1 MEIEIAF
8 VFQSIEDKLFS
19 GMLIRL
25 VRKVFKVL
33 PVSILFLIVNHTN
46 TQLHKLTESHSLSKV
61 IFFGDSFGFVHITI
75 KLNSGD

>member
-1 MEIEIAF
+1 MEIETAF

-33 PVSILFLIVNHTN
+33 CVLILFLTANHTN
-46 TQLHKLTESHSLSKV
+46 TQLHKLTESHLLSKV
-61 IFFGDSFGFVHITI
+61 IFFGDSFGFVHSTI